1 MLEIAIMNKNN
12 ISKLADILKKDTYVE
27 FAYNNLF
34 YEIFESANGGYM
46 VNLYSSNEKDEDG
59 CFLEENIIDGGLC
72 TGSASDAV
80 WFMVWKEELKMDT
93 NFEEIIPQKVLFS
106 IKEIS
111 DLGIIKSDMC
121 KKLIYNRKIEVVK
134 LGTKNFIAR
143 AELIRYLKSRTISAV
158 NFINIQKL
166 SA

>member
-27 FAYNNLF
+27 FTYNNLF

-59 CFLEENIIDGGLC
+59 CFLDENIIDGGLC

-143 AELIRYLKSRTISAV
+143 AEVIRYLKSRTISAL
-158 NFINIQKL
+158 NFIDIQKL